1 MTETTEEVLR
11 RQADAAA
18 FEREQRTS
26 ASQSTVLD
34 TAFDADTEAGTPPI
48 KLLPAGKYTAAI
60 TSATVG
66 PTKNGRGT
74 MVNLTWS
81 ISEGDFAKRLL
92 FQNILIEHD
101 NEDARRIGRAKFKDV
116 CSSCGVNGQVSNL
129 DVLLYKDCLISVA
142 IRTDKNGEYPD
153 RNEVKNIL
161 PVPQWTTPSTA
172 QSLAAASATPQAFV
186 ASKELPDDVIPF

>member
-101 NEDARRIGRAKFKDV
+101 NEDARRIGRRIQGRLFELRRKRAGQQSRRASVQGLFDLGRHPHRQERGIPGQERGQEHPAGPAMDDAV
-116 CSSCGVNGQVSNL
+116 HGAVARGGV
-129 DVLLYKDCLISVA
+129 
-142 IRTDKNGEYPD
+142 
-153 RNEVKNIL
+153 
-161 PVPQWTTPSTA
+161 
-172 QSLAAASATPQAFV
+172 ATPQAFV